1 MPRIP
6 VYDTFQVNDGNLPQ
20 ARIAAPDDKNYAS
33 DQIQNLAR
41 GMTSIGNEV
50 GRIAESIATKAN
62 QARVDASVT
71 DYVRVLTDLD
81 VEASQL
87 RGIHALQRPDE
98 KSLQDEFMER
108 AGKLRDEIKEKLAND
123 LQKTEFSKHASR
135 MEASLY
141 SKLGSYMVSAQREYT
156 KDQRTATVNTAIYRA
171 RALWSD
177 PEAVA
182 QSEQAIRS
190 TIEMQ
195 LVDDGLHTDPVIREE
210 RMVKALSPLH
220 AGVLTGMIDNHRI
233 DQARQYYEK
242 NSASMSLQDRDV
254 AQRALEYAD
263 FEEKTQGLA
272 DRIYQSSGSIDVA
285 LAEAR
290 RTLTGKEEDAVVNRL
305 KTLFTERESAT
316 KKDMDDAASEAW
328 KLAFN
333 GVRPS
338 PSLFARMDGKDAIA
352 VQTYLDKPKRE
363 QTDIVKWVE
372 FADLPVTEMAKLS
385 GNDVLRM
392 YGEHFTDAD
401 VRNAQNMVNAAKGIV
416 SKDEEDAAN
425 QEGLDLLTKN
435 ELITTSARMFGI
447 LPRSGKSPTV
457 AQETSFFEYTN
468 KIQQRIQEFESTGKK
483 ATVSDL
489 RNIITTAS
497 IDKAMV
503 DEWGR
508 DPEKYVISMSA
519 KDVKKSYVIVND
531 SSGKAIR
538 VRRTD
543 IPVDKRIE
551 IIDALRRNGS
561 LVTEKTIADFWINWV
576 K

>member
-1 MPRIP
+1 MARIP
-6 VYDTFQVNDGNLPQ
+6 VYDTFQFNDGNLPQ

-50 GRIAESIATKAN
+50 GRIAESRATKAN
-62 QARVDASVT
+62 QARVDANVT

-108 AGKLRDEIKEKLAND
+108 AGKLRDEIKGKLAND
-123 LQKTEFSKHASR
+123 LQKTEFSKQASR

-210 RMVKALSPLH
+210 RMVIALSPLH

-233 DQARQYYEK
+233 DQARQYYET
-242 NSASMSLQDRDV
+242 NSASMTLQDRDV
-254 AQRALEYAD
+254 AHRALEYAD
-263 FEEKTQGLA
+263 FEEKTQGLT

-305 KTLFTERESAT
+305 KILFTERESAS
-316 KKDMDDAASEAW
+316 KKDMDDAASEGW
-328 KLAFN
+328 KLVSN

-435 ELITTSARMFGI
+435 ELINTSARMFGI
-447 LPRSGKSPTV
+447 LPKSGKSPTV

-468 KIQQRIQEFESTGKK
+468 NIQQRIQEFESTGKK

-508 DPEKYVISMSA
+508 DPEKYVISMGA
-519 KDVKKSYVIVND
+519 KDVKNSYVIVND
-531 SSGKAIR
+531 ASGKDIR

-561 LVTEKTIADFWINWV
+561 LVTEKTIADFWVNWV